1 MNEKLKEKVKESLS
15 SVLPITLIVLVLSVT
30 LVPMEIGTL
39 ALFLTGAVLLIVGMG
54 FFQLGAEMSM
64 TPLGEGVGK
73 TLAKRE
79 KVLLVVLVAFALG
92 TIITIAEPD
101 LQVLANQV
109 ASIPNNVLIWT
120 VAVGVGVFL
129 ALAVLRILFRVSLA
143 KCLLA
148 AYALLFVLTLFSPK
162 EFLAVAFDA
171 GGVTTGPITVP
182 FIMALG
188 VGVSAIRST
197 QGHDDDSFG
206 LVALCSVGPILMV
219 LLLGIFYHPT
229 DAAYSAVE
237 IAPVVTTRDVARQFA
252 LGFPGY
258 AEEVLLSILPI
269 VAVFV
274 LFQLLTRCYRRRQL
288 LRTGVGFLYTV
299 IGLILFLT
307 GVNVGFTPVG
317 NLLGSGLAGSAYRWV
332 LIPIGA
338 LIGYYIVKAEPAVQ
352 VLNKQVEDVT
362 GGTVSQSMMNTALS
376 IGVACAVMLSMV
388 LIITNH
394 EYRRKLEQ
402 TFQNFRIPIY
412 YQCQGHGTAPSEMLD
427 IFGLSGSGRLL
438 TIGLLPK
445 FLVRDLLDALQQR
458 IPLHK
463 RGGGIVLTIPIT
475 GLQRPI
481 LQLLNDQMR
490 ETIEQKIE
498 ERVDSDMSDMQ
509 TSAGYTAIWVALSNG
524 YSSDAIDAA
533 RSAGAMGGTILK
545 GRRQNS
551 KRISQKLG
559 ISMQEEE
566 EFVVIVTPREKKA
579 AVMNAISDACGLRT
593 DAHGIILSLPVDEV
607 IGLETGENTL

>member
-1 MNEKLKEKVKESLS
+1 MIHAENR
-15 SVLPITLIVLVLSVT
+15 
-30 LVPMEIGTL
+30 L
-39 ALFLTGAVLLIVGMG
+39 A
-54 FFQLGAEMSM
+54 
-64 TPLGEGVGK
+64 P
-73 TLAKRE
+73 R
-79 KVLLVVLVAFALG
+79 
-92 TIITIAEPD
+92 
-101 LQVLANQV
+101 
-109 ASIPNNVLIWT
+109 
-120 VAVGVGVFL
+120 
-129 ALAVLRILFRVSLA
+129 
-143 KCLLA
+143 
-148 AYALLFVLTLFSPK
+148 
-162 EFLAVAFDA
+162 
-171 GGVTTGPITVP
+171 
-182 FIMALG
+182 
-188 VGVSAIRST
+188 
-197 QGHDDDSFG
+197 
-206 LVALCSVGPILMV
+206 
-219 LLLGIFYHPT
+219 
-229 DAAYSAVE
+229 
-237 IAPVVTTRDVARQFA
+237 
-252 LGFPGY
+252 
-258 AEEVLLSILPI
+258 
-269 VAVFV
+269 
-274 LFQLLTRCYRRRQL
+274 
-288 LRTGVGFLYTV
+288 
-299 IGLILFLT
+299 
-307 GVNVGFTPVG
+307 
-317 NLLGSGLAGSAYRWV
+317 
-332 LIPIGA
+332 
-338 LIGYYIVKAEPAVQ
+338 
-352 VLNKQVEDVT
+352 
-362 GGTVSQSMMNTALS
+362 
-376 IGVACAVMLSMV
+376 MV

-475 GLQRPI
+475 GLQRPM

-533 RSAGAMGGTILK
+533 RSA
-545 GRRQNS
+545 

>member
-1 MNEKLKEKVKESLS
+1 MIHAENR
-15 SVLPITLIVLVLSVT
+15 
-30 LVPMEIGTL
+30 L
-39 ALFLTGAVLLIVGMG
+39 A
-54 FFQLGAEMSM
+54 
-64 TPLGEGVGK
+64 P
-73 TLAKRE
+73 R
-79 KVLLVVLVAFALG
+79 
-92 TIITIAEPD
+92 
-101 LQVLANQV
+101 
-109 ASIPNNVLIWT
+109 
-120 VAVGVGVFL
+120 
-129 ALAVLRILFRVSLA
+129 
-143 KCLLA
+143 
-148 AYALLFVLTLFSPK
+148 
-162 EFLAVAFDA
+162 
-171 GGVTTGPITVP
+171 
-182 FIMALG
+182 
-188 VGVSAIRST
+188 
-197 QGHDDDSFG
+197 
-206 LVALCSVGPILMV
+206 
-219 LLLGIFYHPT
+219 
-229 DAAYSAVE
+229 
-237 IAPVVTTRDVARQFA
+237 
-252 LGFPGY
+252 
-258 AEEVLLSILPI
+258 
-269 VAVFV
+269 
-274 LFQLLTRCYRRRQL
+274 
-288 LRTGVGFLYTV
+288 
-299 IGLILFLT
+299 
-307 GVNVGFTPVG
+307 
-317 NLLGSGLAGSAYRWV
+317 
-332 LIPIGA
+332 
-338 LIGYYIVKAEPAVQ
+338 
-352 VLNKQVEDVT
+352 
-362 GGTVSQSMMNTALS
+362 
-376 IGVACAVMLSMV
+376 MV

-438 TIGLLPK
+438 TIGLL
-445 FLVRDLLDALQQR
+445 QR
-458 IPLHK
+458 VPLHK

-475 GLQRPI
+475 GLQRPM